1 MTFLE
6 KIEKAKTLIEEQLNK
21 HPKHCISLSF
31 GKDSVVLA
39 HLALQVRPNIPM
51 VGILSNTEFEDTYS
65 YRDQLVK
72 DWNINYIE
80 HTFENDPEG
89 DLNECCRDLK
99 VETFKEAL
107 KNYDMWFSGIRLDE
121 GFTRNDFKHIE
132 ERGGLVK
139 VNPILDFTE
148 KDIWRYIALN
158 EIKVNPIYRKGYRSL
173 SCKRCSAP
181 EKNELETERAG
192 RWVGTNSE
200 GGECGI
206 HTKSLRG

>member
-1 MTFLE
+1 MGKRILILGSEGYLGRALRRHLE
-6 KIEKAKTLIEEQLNK
+6 EKGGYE
-21 HPKHCISLSF
+21 
-31 GKDSVVLA
+31 
-39 HLALQVRPNIPM
+39 
-51 VGILSNTEFEDTYS
+51 ILGVDNGARE
-65 YRDQLVK
+65 RNV
-72 DWNINYIE
+72 
-80 HTFENDPEG
+80 
-89 DLNECCRDLK
+89 
-99 VETFKEAL
+99 KEAL

-192 RWVGTNSE
+192 RWVGTDSE

-206 HTKSLRG
+206 HTKSLRN